1 MDNIDLVAA
10 QKLFTIKKNQLK
22 LVRRRGYILEENEEN
37 LLYITLEDFLEAYL
51 PFAESKKKSLRNIL
65 SRLYYN
71 DRDEKIYVYYADNPK
86 TSKQLGIDAVT
97 DAIANLDKNRSK
109 NLLLITPV
117 PLTSAASK
125 KIQELVSYNIHIF
138 LESEMV
144 YDPTEHY
151 FTPEHKAL
159 TKEEQ
164 RQFLETNG
172 FNIDQIS
179 IMLTSDMIARYYG
192 FRVGQII
199 KIRRQNTFETLVQES
214 LSYRV
219 VKQDF

>member
-164 RQFLETNG
+164 REFLETNG

-199 KIRRQNTFETLVQES
+199 KIRRQNMFETLVQES